1 MARELRIAGSAAIA
15 AVLVCVACHGSGSKE
30 TPKTSVTAA
39 PSAMPT
45 DGSPV
50 LAELDGQVIT
60 LRDFDERLSR
70 QPLALRMK
78 YRSAEARRRLL
89 DDMVHLELL
98 ADEARRRG
106 IDRLP
111 EIRDRISELLAEE
124 LTSEV
129 FATEATASD
138 VTDAEVKAYYDAHAA
153 EFHTPEVRELKDVA
167 VLIRQR
173 LRAEHRAR
181 ALADFV
187 DGLRARAHATVHAE
201 RLGAAAAPPSPSASA
216 SAARTD

>member
-1 MARELRIAGSAAIA
+1 
-15 AVLVCVACHGSGSKE
+15 
-30 TPKTSVTAA
+30 
-39 PSAMPT
+39 
-45 DGSPV
+45 V
-50 LAELDGQVIT
+50 LAELDGRVIT

-70 QPLALRMK
+70 QPLALRMQ
-78 YRSAEARRRLL
+78 YRSADARRRLL
-89 DDMVHLELL
+89 DDMVRLEVL

-129 FATEATASD
+129 FATDTTTGD

-173 LRAEHRAR
+173 LRAERRTRAV
-181 ALADFV
+181 ADFV
-187 DGLRARAHATVHAE
+187 NGLRARAHAIVHAE
-201 RLGAAAAPPSPSASA
+201 RLGAATAPAAAPST